1 MQSNEAIVQTA
12 ILAESDRKPRV
23 EFRTVSEP
31 FSVPDLSP
39 DDCVLK
45 FEKVTVQRAIHP
57 LV

>member
-12 ILAESDRKPRV
+12 ILAGSDRKPRV

-31 FSVPDLSP
+31 FSVPD
-39 DDCVLK
+39 DRVLK